1 MLYSWICA
9 WFLCLNPPKI
19 WLNMSILCLG
29 CYFQLSVSWGRKSDI
44 LLLHSF
50 YSSKGTGFSPSMPL
64 HMTSPSSISSAVCL
78 ESMEM
83 RLTVYRV
90 EMSSACTQ
98 WAWPGVHVGRA
109 YVTYPCPQY
118 PSIFLEQSLVLQCWL
133 LHLKKKKNER
143 HPLFPWSIWECHT
156 SFSIDPRR
164 FWGILVRSAKP
175 CSQVSSQTWGNQF
188 LYRSC
193 PGNLHGGSA

>member
-90 EMSSACTQ
+90 EMSSPCTQ

-133 LHLKKKKNER
+133 LHLKKKKKWKASSLSLVYLRMSYVLFNRPQKILR
-143 HPLFPWSIWECHT
+143 HPC
-156 SFSIDPRR
+156 
-164 FWGILVRSAKP
+164 
-175 CSQVSSQTWGNQF
+175 QVSKA
-188 LYRSC
+188 L
-193 PGNLHGGSA
+193 